1 MNILILNG
9 PNLNLLGKREPGIY
23 GTGSYDDLCMELVA
37 YAAARDIRVDIR
49 QSNHEGALIDEIQ
62 AADGVYDG
70 IVINPGAYTHYS
82 YAIYDALLAVSVPA
96 IEVHLSNINRRE
108 SFRRISVTAP
118 ACRAQIV
125 GHGFLGY
132 MEAMDPAG
140 RRWSS
145 GMRLCVIGDP
155 VGHSL
160 SPLLHRRMLDR
171 AGLTGSYETVTVTP
185 DTLPEFLAA
194 ARAGA
199 WDGCNV
205 TMPLKQAILPLL
217 DELDPAAA
225 ACGAVNTVCFRRGL
239 AVGYNTDAPGIRAGL
254 LAHGAD
260 PRAGQV
266 LIIGNGGAARRP
278 ASPWGTAAC

>member
-1 MNILILNG
+1 MKILILNG

-23 GTGSYDDLCMELVA
+23 GTYVVGPQNKMA

-62 AADGVYDG
+62 AADRVYDG

-132 MEAMDPAG
+132 MEAMD
-140 RRWSS
+140 
-145 GMRLCVIGDP
+145 
-155 VGHSL
+155 
-160 SPLLHRRMLDR
+160 
-171 AGLTGSYETVTVTP
+171 
-185 DTLPEFLAA
+185 
-194 ARAGA
+194 
-199 WDGCNV
+199 
-205 TMPLKQAILPLL
+205 
-217 DELDPAAA
+217 
-225 ACGAVNTVCFRRGL
+225 
-239 AVGYNTDAPGIRAGL
+239 L
-254 LAHGAD
+254 LA
-260 PRAGQV
+260 
-266 LIIGNGGAARRP
+266 GGGPLA
-278 ASPWGTAAC
+278 